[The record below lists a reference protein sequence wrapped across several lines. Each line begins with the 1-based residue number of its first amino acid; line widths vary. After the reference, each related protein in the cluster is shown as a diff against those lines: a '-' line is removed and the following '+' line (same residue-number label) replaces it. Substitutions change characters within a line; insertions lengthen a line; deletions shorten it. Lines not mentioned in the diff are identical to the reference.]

1 MTWSVPYWTVSS
13 SSTARPIITTQTSHR
28 NAAQAEHRNEWEEVS
43 PVLVDCDADVVSLD
57 GSRTHEDMQILHLSK
72 LLDEAK
78 QENRR
83 FEERVQSLL
92 NQSMTETSSLQSKI
106 AELRQ
111 RNKEAL
117 AECERTKKE
126 KEDAVAAL
134 TKKNEVIKTTLQQQN
149 QEMRQTLEDL
159 NRSSAHAQAELLD
172 VRNSMQACRQQLTQS
187 SAQLESLRKEQTAR
201 MSLTERV
208 AVLEAELKAKDTEL
222 AEMKKLSLQA
232 KSANVSISRDEST
245 TLVQEFNNIRAL
257 LANCIPERPAG
268 VFSTSTMSSSNEVVS
283 ALRKLNSDIHQ
294 DATIMAESMTES
306 FGFEKGRVNG
316 NEETALFQQVGT
328 AIGAG
333 LVHFLGTKS
342 HSEDPILIQIAFQT
356 YITRYLCWLS
366 TTWIAS
372 GGRERL
378 GMADQSN
385 TAQTVTTAWGA
396 LSHILSKHL
405 QFDDAQL
412 CSAATSKIVAGLAD
426 ILLVAGCNGTRPQ
439 LCDALKQ
446 KFSEKISLLA
456 KFGLRINR
464 LIIGSIDRGLDVV
477 VIKPA
482 TVFDST
488 CMENGYDDGE
498 HDKNTAINRVL
509 CPTDIGLWQRSKVP
523 NAGVRILLKP
533 KIALESVVD
542 SLDD

>member
-13 SSTARPIITTQTSHR
+13 SSTPRPIITTQTNHR

-83 FEERVQSLL
+83 FEEQVQSLL

-106 AELRQ
+106 TELRQ
-111 RNKEAL
+111 RNKEAF

-134 TKKNEVIKTTLQQQN
+134 TKKNDVIKATLQQQN
-149 QEMRQTLEDL
+149 QEMRQALEDL

-172 VRNSMQACRQQLTQS
+172 VKNSLQVCRQQLAQS
-187 SAQLESLRKEQTAR
+187 SAQLESSRKEQTAR

-222 AEMKKLSLQA
+222 AEMKKQA

-245 TLVQEFNNIRAL
+245 ILVQEFNNIRAL
-257 LANCIPERPAG
+257 LA
-268 VFSTSTMSSSNEVVS
+268 TVS
-283 ALRKLNSDIHQ
+283 QSVLRLNSDIHQ

-328 AIGAG
+328 AIGAS

-342 HSEDPILIQIAFQT
+342 HNDDPILIQIAFQT

-378 GMADQSN
+378 GIADQSN
-385 TAQTVTTAWGA
+385 TAQTVTAAWGA
-396 LSHILSKHL
+396 LSHILSKHI

-477 VIKPA
+477 
-482 TVFDST
+482 
-488 CMENGYDDGE
+488 
-498 HDKNTAINRVL
+498 
-509 CPTDIGLWQRSKVP
+509 
-523 NAGVRILLKP
+523 
-533 KIALESVVD
+533 
-542 SLDD
+542 

>member
-1 MTWSVPYWTVSS
+1 M
-13 SSTARPIITTQTSHR
+13 
-28 NAAQAEHRNEWEEVS
+28 
-43 PVLVDCDADVVSLD
+43 LVDCDADVVSLD
-57 GSRTHEDMQILHLSK
+57 GSRTHDEMQVLHLSK

-83 FEERVQSLL
+83 FEEQVQSLL

-126 KEDAVAAL
+126 KEDVVAAL
-134 TKKNEVIKTTLQQQN
+134 TKKIDVIKATLQQQN
-149 QEMRQTLEDL
+149 QEMRQALEDL
-159 NRSSAHAQAELLD
+159 NRSSAQAQAELLD
-172 VRNSMQACRQQLTQS
+172 ARNSLLTCRQQLTQS
-187 SAQLESLRKEQTAR
+187 SAQLESLQKEQTAR
-201 MSLTERV
+201 MNLTDRV

-222 AEMKKLSLQA
+222 AEMKMKKFSSQA
-232 KSANVSISRDEST
+232 KSANVAISRDDST

-257 LANCIPERPAG
+257 LANCIPERLG
-268 VFSTSTMSSSNEVVS
+268 GMFSTSMMSSSNEVVS
-283 ALRKLNSDIHQ
+283 AVRKLNSDIHQ
-294 DATIMAESMTES
+294 DATIMAESMAES
-306 FGFEKGRVNG
+306 FGFKSRKG
-316 NEETALFQQVGT
+316 NEDEETTLFQQVGAT
-328 AIGAG
+328 IGPS

-366 TTWIAS
+366 TAWIAS
-372 GGRERL
+372 GGKERL
-378 GMADQSN
+378 GAADQSN
-385 TAQTVTTAWGA
+385 TTQTVTTAWSA

-412 CSAATSKIVAGLAD
+412 CSAAASKIVAGLAD
-426 ILLVAGCNGTRPQ
+426 ILLVAGCDGTRLQ

-456 KFGLRINR
+456 KSGMRINK
-464 LIIGSIDRGLDVV
+464 LIINSIDRGLDVV

-482 TVFDST
+482 TVFDSM
-488 CMENGYDDGE
+488 CMDDGYDDGE
-498 HDKNTAINRVL
+498 RDKNTANNRVL
-509 CPTDIGLWQRSKVP
+509 CPTDIGLLQRSKGP
-523 NAGVRILLKP
+523 NGGVRILLKP

-542 SLDD
+542 NLDD

>member
-13 SSTARPIITTQTSHR
+13 SSTARPVLTTQTNVR
-28 NAAQAEHRNEWEEVS
+28 NVAQAEYRTEWEEVS
-43 PVLVDCDADVVSLD
+43 PVLVECDADVVSLD
-57 GSRTHEDMQILHLSK
+57 DSKTHDDMQVLHLSK

-83 FEERVQSLL
+83 FEEQVQSLL

-126 KEDAVAAL
+126 KEDIVAAL
-134 TKKNEVIKTTLQQQN
+134 TKKNDVIKATLQQQN
-149 QEMRQTLEDL
+149 QEMRQALEDL
-159 NRSSAHAQAELLD
+159 NRSSARAQGELLD
-172 VRNSMQACRQQLTQS
+172 ARSSMLVYRQQLTQS
-187 SAQLESLRKEQTAR
+187 SAQLDSLQKEQAAR
-201 MSLTERV
+201 MSLADRV
-208 AVLEAELKAKDTEL
+208 AALEAELKAKDTEL
-222 AEMKKLSLQA
+222 AEMKKISSQA
-232 KSANVSISRDEST
+232 KSANAAGARDEST
-245 TLVQEFNNIRAL
+245 VLVQEFSNLRAL

-268 VFSTSTMSSSNEVVS
+268 IASASMMSSSNEVVS

-294 DATIMAESMTES
+294 DATIMAESMAES

-316 NEETALFQQVGT
+316 NEETSIFQQVGT
-328 AIGAG
+328 TIGAG

-366 TTWIAS
+366 ATWIAS
-372 GGRERL
+372 GGKERL
-378 GMADQSN
+378 GTADQSN
-385 TAQTVTTAWGA
+385 TTQTVTTAWSA

-405 QFDDAQL
+405 QFDDTQL
-412 CSAATSKIVAGLAD
+412 CSAAASKIVAGLAD
-426 ILLVAGCNGTRPQ
+426 ILLVAGCDATRPQ

-446 KFSEKISLLA
+446 RFSEKISLLA
-456 KFGLRINR
+456 KSGMRINR
-464 LIIGSIDRGLDVV
+464 LIINSIDRGLDVV

-488 CMENGYDDGE
+488 CMDDGYDDGE
-498 HDKNTAINRVL
+498 HDKNTANNRVL
-509 CPTDIGLWQRSKVP
+509 CPTDIGLWQRPKGA
-523 NAGVRILLKP
+523 NTGVRILLKP

-542 SLDD
+542 NLDD

>member
-13 SSTARPIITTQTSHR
+13 PSSARPTLTTQTNPR
-28 NAAQAEHRNEWEEVS
+28 NDAQAEHRTEWEEVS

-57 GSRTHEDMQILHLSK
+57 GSRTHDEMQVLHLSK

-83 FEERVQSLL
+83 FEEQVQSLL

-126 KEDAVAAL
+126 KEDVVAAL
-134 TKKNEVIKTTLQQQN
+134 MKKNDVIKATLQQQN
-149 QEMRQTLEDL
+149 QEMRQALEDL
-159 NRSSAHAQAELLD
+159 NRSSAQAQAELLD
-172 VRNSMQACRQQLTQS
+172 ARNSLLTCRQQLTQS
-187 SAQLESLRKEQTAR
+187 SAQLESLQKEHAAR
-201 MSLTERV
+201 MNLTDRV

-222 AEMKKLSLQA
+222 AEMKKLSSQA
-232 KSANVSISRDEST
+232 KSANVAISRDDST

-257 LANCIPERPAG
+257 LANCIPERLG
-268 VFSTSTMSSSNEVVS
+268 GMFSTSMTSSSNEVVS

-294 DATIMAESMTES
+294 DATIMAESMAES
-306 FGFEKGRVNG
+306 FGFKNRKG
-316 NEETALFQQVGT
+316 NEDEETTLFQQVGT
-328 AIGAG
+328 TIGPS

-366 TTWIAS
+366 TAWIAS
-372 GGRERL
+372 GGKERL
-378 GMADQSN
+378 GAADQSN
-385 TAQTVTTAWGA
+385 TTQTVTTAWSA

-412 CSAATSKIVAGLAD
+412 CSAAASKIVAGLAD
-426 ILLVAGCNGTRPQ
+426 ILLVAGCDGTRLQ

-456 KFGLRINR
+456 KSGMRINK
-464 LIIGSIDRGLDVV
+464 LIINSTDRGLDVV

-488 CMENGYDDGE
+488 CMDDGYDDGE
-498 HDKNTAINRVL
+498 RDKNTANNRVL
-509 CPTDIGLWQRSKVP
+509 CPTDIGLLQRSKGP
-523 NAGVRILLKP
+523 NGGVRILLKP

-542 SLDD
+542 NLDD